1 MPRAKPPPG
10 PTRLSQPTGL
20 QDMLLYRLNRL
31 RAVGGGM
38 VLRYCEGRFG
48 VTRREWVMMAL
59 LSSGEVLQSSELA
72 LRAELNRS
80 ATSKAVTTMVKK
92 GLVERR
98 VLPGNRRITQ
108 LQLSEAGR
116 RLYDEILPLVEEVN
130 RELMAQL
137 APDEIES
144 LDSMIERMQQ
154 QADEMALRLSQM
166 PRANRRRGGSRR
178 VDWSA
183 EPPGRSLGGQAE

>member
-1 MPRAKPPPG
+1 
-10 PTRLSQPTGL
+10 
-20 QDMLLYRLNRL
+20 MLLYRLNRL

-72 LRAELNRS
+72 VRAELNRS
-80 ATSKAVTTMVKK
+80 ATSKAVTAMVKK

-108 LQLSEAGR
+108 LQLSEAGQ
-116 RLYDEILPLVEEVN
+116 RLYEEILPLVEEVN

-137 APDEIES
+137 APQEIES
-144 LDSMIERMQQ
+144 LDSMMERMQR

-178 VDWSA
+178 VDWTGD
-183 EPPGRSLGGQAE
+183 PPSLSPRTQTKQG